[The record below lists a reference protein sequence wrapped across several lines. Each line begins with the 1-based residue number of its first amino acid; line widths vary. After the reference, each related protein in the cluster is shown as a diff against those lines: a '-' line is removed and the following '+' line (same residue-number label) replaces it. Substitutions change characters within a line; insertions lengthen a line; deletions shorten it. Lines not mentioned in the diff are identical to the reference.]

1 MRLSSILT
9 RTKMSIS
16 LSSKMLNQH
25 KPTTANIQVCL
36 LQKSLYRHFNVSH
49 HKNHKIQRDSD
60 MGIHMNHLSLFV
72 VGGGHI
78 FVGYIAV
85 FSEGVKC

>member
-1 MRLSSILT
+1 
-9 RTKMSIS
+9 
-16 LSSKMLNQH
+16 MLNHHQ
-25 KPTTANIQVCL
+25 PPATNIQVCL

-49 HKNHKIQRDSD
+49 HKNHKIQLDSD

-78 FVGYIAV
+78 FVGNIAV
-85 FSEGVKC
+85 LSEGIKC

>member
-1 MRLSSILT
+1 MFKEHQPPAT
-9 RTKMSIS
+9 NIS
-16 LSSKMLNQH
+16 
-25 KPTTANIQVCL
+25 VRF
-36 LQKSLYRHFNVSH
+36 LQSSLYRRFNVSH

>member
-1 MRLSSILT
+1 
-9 RTKMSIS
+9 
-16 LSSKMLNQH
+16 MLNQH
-25 KPTTANIQVCL
+25 QPPASNISVRL
-36 LQKSLYRHFNVSH
+36 LQKQLYRSFNVNH